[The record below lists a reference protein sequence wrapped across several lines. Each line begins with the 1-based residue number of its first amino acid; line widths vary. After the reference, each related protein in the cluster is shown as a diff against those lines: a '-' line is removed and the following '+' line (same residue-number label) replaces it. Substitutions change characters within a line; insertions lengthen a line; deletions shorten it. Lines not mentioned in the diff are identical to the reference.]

1 MNVGMRSSVCTLRHR
16 GPPRRRLSTSGLRSV
31 METPKKTAVFRK
43 IVPADGTIAACRRER
58 NFGTFRY
65 ETAAHQN
72 VTPLPQR
79 TKGGGK
85 KSALAQRI
93 RIQPVFLS
101 RERSGGCTPSNP
113 IRFAL
118 PDFGKS
124 RNLIPA
130 RCEALDHRLALFR

>member
-1 MNVGMRSSVCTLRHR
+1 
-16 GPPRRRLSTSGLRSV
+16 

-93 RIQPVFLS
+93 RIKLSFLS
-101 RERSGGCTPSNP
+101 RERSDGLAPSMPSKP
-113 IRFAL
+113 IRF
-118 PDFGKS
+118 S
-124 RNLIPA
+124 RSGPRFWKKPQLIPA